1 MNIAVIVT
9 TYNRPDAL
17 RAVLRGYAAQTDRA
31 FELMVADDG
40 STADT
45 GELARDF
52 AARAPF
58 ACQHVWHEDDG
69 FRAAAI
75 RNQAVVATAADYI
88 VFTDGD
94 CVPPPTFVE
103 RHRALAE
110 PGWFLAGNR
119 LLLSEALTRRV
130 LASGE
135 TIEAWSLG
143 RWMRA
148 WAARDINRWVPL
160 IHLPDGAWRKRTARQ
175 WEGVKTCNLSVWRD
189 DLVHVNGLDETYT
202 GWGMEDSDFVVRLLR
217 SGIRHKSARFAAP
230 VFHLWHR
237 ENVRSHL
244 PENQARLREVLAAAH
259 IRAQRGLDRYLSD
272 TEVAT

>member
-1 MNIAVIVT
+1 MKVAVIVT

-17 RAVLRGYAAQTDRA
+17 RAVLRGYATQTDRG
-31 FELMVADDG
+31 FELIVADDG

-45 GELARDF
+45 GDLVREF
-52 AARAPF
+52 KSRAPF
-58 ACQHVWHEDDG
+58 ECRHVWHDDEG

-94 CVPPPTFVE
+94 CIPPATFVE

-110 PGWFLAGNR
+110 RGWFVAGNR
-119 LLLSEALTRRV
+119 LLLSESFTRRV

-135 TIEAWSLG
+135 NIERWSLG
-143 RWMRA
+143 HWMRA

-160 IHLPDGAWRKRTARQ
+160 VHLPDGDWRKRTKRE

-202 GWGMEDSDFVVRLLR
+202 GWGMEDSDLVVRLLR
-217 SGIRHKSARFAAP
+217 AGIRHKSARFAAP

-237 ENVRSHL
+237 ENDRSKL
-244 PENQARLREVLAAAH
+244 PENQARLREVLEAAR
-259 IRAQRGLDRYLSD
+259 IRAQRGLDRYLPDSG
-272 TEVAT
+272 VPA

>member
-17 RAVLRGYAAQTDRA
+17 QAVLRGYAAQTDRG
-31 FELMVADDG
+31 FELIVADDG
-40 STADT
+40 SAADT
-45 GELARDF
+45 GDLVRTF

-58 ACQHVWHEDDG
+58 ACRHVWHEDEG

-75 RNQAVVATAADYI
+75 RNKAVIATTANYI
-88 VFTDGD
+88 LFTDGD
-94 CVPPPTFVE
+94 CVPPPTFVQA
-103 RHRALAE
+103 HRALAE
-110 PGWFLAGNR
+110 PGWFVAGNR
-119 LLLSEALTRRV
+119 LLLSEAFTRRV
-130 LASGE
+130 LTTGAA
-135 TIEAWSLG
+135 IESWSLG

-160 IHLPDGAWRKRTARQ
+160 VHLPDGEWRKRTARQ

-202 GWGMEDSDFVVRLLR
+202 GWGMEDSDLVVRLLR
-217 SGIRHKSARFAAP
+217 AGIRHKSARFAAP

-237 ENVRSHL
+237 ENDRSKL
-244 PENQARLREVLAAAH
+244 PENQARLREVLQAARV
-259 IRAQRGLDRYLSD
+259 RAQLGLDRYLPD
-272 TEVAT
+272 PGVVA